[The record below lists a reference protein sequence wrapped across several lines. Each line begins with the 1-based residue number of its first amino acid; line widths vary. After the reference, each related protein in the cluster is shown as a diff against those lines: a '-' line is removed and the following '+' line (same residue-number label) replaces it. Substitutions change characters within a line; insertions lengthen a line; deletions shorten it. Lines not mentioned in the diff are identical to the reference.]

1 MSYTLS
7 QFFQDISKGQY
18 EVLSIDLQ
26 LNGFKIAALQQ
37 ELQRN
42 NSKTRPLSDEELE
55 KLVDAELSKFLK
67 KNWTRFNIMIVSYLQ
82 YCRDVNPWSIWESC
96 DLIFLFYQ
104 NLNNCLLNDSYQ
116 IDPLVPLFKELTEYV
131 IPIAMMLDDNYMTIG
146 TRKFQFLSFTSSIIS
161 KLFNSIKPSRTHEG
175 NSQDGNNVALPE
187 KQRILLYLVN
197 KLNNIYFRIGSPQ
210 LCSNIFNNFKPKC
223 SVSKFSEYPIK
234 ERIEYRY
241 LLGRYYLLNNRITN
255 AFLQLNNAFN
265 QLSALAN
272 LMELHQSPQIKRNFV
287 RILKYLIPAGLMIG
301 KLPRFWLVSNI
312 DRDLSDK
319 YYQLAQLVRAGN
331 ISGLNMWLKQHERV
345 LCKNHLLLT
354 LLEKLPMLTYRYLV
368 KIIMQEIVIPQ
379 HTGKLPYSVI
389 ESAMRISIG
398 DTAGQTDTIDIYSSI
413 NSPQNVENVLVTLIN
428 LGFLR
433 GNCFPLLKICVVK
446 KTPVINEILPSIQDR
461 VITSFALNVD
471 DSWLDD

>member
-1 MSYTLS
+1 MNYTLS
-7 QFFQDISKGQY
+7 QFFQDISKLQY

-37 ELQRN
+37 ELQSN
-42 NSKTRPLSDEELE
+42 NNKARPLSDEELE
-55 KLVDAELSKFLK
+55 KLVDTELSKILK

-146 TRKFQFLSFTSSIIS
+146 TRKFQFLSFTSSILS

-187 KQRILLYLVN
+187 KQLILLYLVN

-223 SVSKFSEYPIK
+223 SVSKFSEYPIR

-265 QLSALAN
+265 QLSVLAN

-312 DRDLSDK
+312 DRDLSDE
-319 YYQLAQLVRAGN
+319 YYQLAQHVRAGN

-345 LCKNHLLLT
+345 LCKHHLLLT

-368 KIIMQEIVIPQ
+368 KIIIQEIVIPQ
-379 HTGKLPYSVI
+379 HTGKLPYSAI

-398 DTAGQTDTIDIYSSI
+398 DTAGQTETIDIYSSI

-461 VITSFALNVD
+461 VITSFALNAD